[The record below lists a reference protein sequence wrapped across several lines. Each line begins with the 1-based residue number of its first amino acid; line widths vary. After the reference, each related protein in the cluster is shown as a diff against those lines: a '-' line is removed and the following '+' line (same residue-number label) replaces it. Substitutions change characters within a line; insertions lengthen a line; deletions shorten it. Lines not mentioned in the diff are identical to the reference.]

1 MPLQC
6 DCHVLAMSLP
16 CHCHALPCHCHV
28 IALSL
33 PMSLPG
39 QCQQPAAASKR
50 IYVAVVALMLLLLL
64 LLMHARAVH
73 SRSGHRN

>member
-1 MPLQC
+1 M
-6 DCHVLAMSLP
+6 P
-16 CHCHALPCHCHV
+16 CHAIV
-28 IALSL
+28 MSL

-64 LLMHARAVH
+64 LLLMCI
-73 SRSGHRN
+73 RN